1 MIRRITMCI
10 AMLGAVALA
19 GCFGDQQP
27 QVQYAQPTQL
37 SASDVP
43 TAYQPQP
50 VPQQEDH
57 TIRDGLIGAGVGYML
72 GRHTA
77 GANSVGGGS
86 GGGYHP
92 PPNVV
97 HNTVVKKVYVQQNV
111 RQVVRPPAPSTS
123 PRFSSPRVS
132 TYRPSFSRSSG
143 RR

>member
-27 QVQYAQPTQL
+27 QVQYAQPQQF

-43 TAYQPQP
+43 PAYQPQP

-77 GANSVGGGS
+77 GSGAIGS
-86 GGGYHP
+86 AGGGGYHAP
-92 PPNVV
+92 PTVV
-97 HNTVVKKVYVQQNV
+97 HNTIVKKVYVQQNV

-123 PRFSSPRVS
+123 PRFPTSRPS
-132 TYRPSFSRSSG
+132 TYRPSFSSST
-143 RR
+143 RRR